1 MDPIT
6 LIITALTAGAVAG
19 AQGAATDAIKDGYAG
34 VKALVLRRFQ
44 GHPSAATALDKHE
57 AKPEAWRGALEAEL
71 VDAHADQDTAVVDAA
86 QRLMALL
93 DAAGTRAGKY
103 QVDVRG
109 AHGVVVGDQGTQ
121 TNYFGTA
128 PPQDGQR

>member
-6 LIITALTAGAVAG
+6 MIITALSTGAVAG
-19 AQGAATDAIKDGYAG
+19 AQTAATDAFKDAYAG
-34 VKALVLRRFQ
+34 VKALVRRRFQ
-44 GHPSAATALDKHE
+44 DRPSGETALAKYE

-71 VDAHADQDTAVVDAA
+71 VDAHADQDVALVEAA

-93 DAAGTRAGKY
+93 DAAGARAGKY

-109 AHGVVVGDQGTQ
+109 AHGVQVGDHGQQ
-121 TNYFGTA
+121 TNYFGN
-128 PPQDGQR
+128 PPKAQP